1 MAHVIKFSAEFRLDA
16 LEVSIQKKTQ
26 KGHVHMIPGVGA
38 SIKNP
43 LIKNY
48 PTTNLLKETSIKIT
62 RLKLLKIIK
71 NKFEKKLKRFALNG

>member
-1 MAHVIKFSAEFRLDA
+1 MQETIINNDNRFIIIGIGINLV
-16 LEVSIQKKTQ
+16 
-26 KGHVHMIPGVGA
+26 
-38 SIKNP
+38 KNP